1 MKTNMQMDNKILK
14 EIFERITK
22 LEVQVK
28 EVIENHIP
36 HLEARMSWILGLLIT
51 NLIAL
56 VFLLLKNKL

>member
-1 MKTNMQMDNKILK
+1 MQMDNKILK